1 MERIVSSDAESV
13 VMLDVMS
20 CPDFSRYAL
29 LRERWFSIAR
39 RTSSVSLSVFRLRSG
54 PEPLHLAPISSLSF
68 PLLRAKMP
76 FQWSFEALNRP
87 IPHSASGPS
96 PLPRYR
102 AGISHRFR
110 GKAHSRGASFHSPN
124 KDTVRSRRG
133 YSLRPRLPYG
143 NSPSA
148 KKRAG
153 LCRSLVPDAALPD
166 EKCVDLVRLPVHDL
180 FKDSRCRDF
189 VRRPE
194 AASEKLRT

>member
-1 MERIVSSDAESV
+1 MPCCGSAGFQSPAVPPPSPC
-13 VMLDVMS
+13 L
-20 CPDFSRYAL
+20 F
-29 LRERWFSIAR
+29 
-39 RTSSVSLSVFRLRSG
+39 FRLRSG

-124 KDTVRSRRG
+124 KDTVRSRCG
-133 YSLRPRLPYG
+133 YSLRPRLSLRKFALREEESGSLPF
-143 NSPSA
+143 P
-148 KKRAG
+148 RAG
-153 LCRSLVPDAALPD
+153 CRSAG
-166 EKCVDLVRLPVHDL
+166 
-180 FKDSRCRDF
+180 
-189 VRRPE
+189 
-194 AASEKLRT
+194 